1 MATRLQ
7 MLPPGVH
14 TRAHRHTASTV
25 YLAARGR
32 GRTIV
37 DGTALDWSEHDLFVV
52 PTWAWHQHLNDSAEE
67 AILFSF
73 TDEPPASPGPVSRGG
88 ATLVFRRPCTAGVDR
103 SQHQQVPRMIHWSR
117 EREQA

>member
-25 YLAARGR
+25 YLAARDAAGR
-32 GRTIV
+32 SSTGRRSTGRSTPV
-37 DGTALDWSEHDLFVV
+37 VV

-73 TDEPPASPGPVSRGG
+73 TDEP
-88 ATLVFRRPCTAGVDR
+88 TLRALALY
-103 SQHQQVPRMIHWSR
+103 R
-117 EREQA
+117 EEEQR